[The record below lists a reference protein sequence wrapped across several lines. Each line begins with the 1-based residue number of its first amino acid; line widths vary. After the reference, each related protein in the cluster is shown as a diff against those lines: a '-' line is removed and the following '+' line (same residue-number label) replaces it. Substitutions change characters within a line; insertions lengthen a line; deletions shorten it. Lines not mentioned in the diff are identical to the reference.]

1 MTPVL
6 QLKIRRIRRMFKEIS
21 KRSGSRGQRMTLALR
36 FKKTIER
43 GAEPIEN
50 GSKRR
55 KNDEFLWI
63 MGELVGPKLIPANLR
78 GSKPASATVDETGSY
93 WPQQNGSGMGSN
105 KATVSPSW
113 NGRQGQ
119 EYLPGDVGN
128 GGSSPVS
135 RFRIY
140 ANTGHELYDPEAG
153 EGSTRTLSSTE
164 LQEEGTV
171 SAGGHFHSRLRV
183 EEGASQVRGHS
194 DPKVPGGSNAFF
206 DSEDD
211 DEDQDESKCQEC
223 PVVKPTFLCGSDNR
237 TYSSPCRLEYHN
249 CIHHTSVRIA
259 CKGFCSCKAADLRAH
274 NKKMQTQRQKS
285 MGKLTRN
292 RDITLTPRDFNYD
305 NHHYQYLKYT
315 KRAKA
320 LAAGNKYDDKH
331 LMSNEIMEKT
341 PSPLKSTYNSQS
353 SRNTDCP
360 PSSKPAMANRLL
372 DWFSVVMSDSK
383 HRRPHP
389 KPKAHHQPIGCQS
402 EVRWMFGH
410 LDSDND
416 GHLSLSELYGLEHDQ
431 NEPCLKPFLD
441 GCDTDGDIFVNGPEW
456 CGCFS
461 KAERPCAAVHKR
473 SSPDVAP
480 ACDSRGYYRSTQ
492 CHRGLGLC
500 WCVDPHGVEFA
511 GTRTRGSKP
520 DCDTIVNKIS
530 NGGLKTNSV
539 DLDDDEDGGTDS
551 AQDLEGSADQPLDF

>member
-1 MTPVL
+1 M
-6 QLKIRRIRRMFKEIS
+6 
-21 KRSGSRGQRMTLALR
+21 R
-36 FKKTIER
+36 F
-43 GAEPIEN
+43 
-50 GSKRR
+50 SWV
-55 KNDEFLWI
+55 F
-63 MGELVGPKLIPANLR
+63 V
-78 GSKPASATVDETGSY
+78 ATVFLVLVTGAKCKRKFDGDFEFAEEDDTRIMKVGDKKRWIHDPNSELCR
-93 WPQQNGSGMGSN
+93 PLNCKKKELCLLEDTFTAVCVSKKELHKSGFVLNYCSLDL
-105 KATVSPSW
+105 SW
-113 NGRQGQ
+113 YIGKEMVKFQLVLLKK
-119 EYLPGDVGN
+119 LPN
-128 GGSSPVS
+128 FSW
-135 RFRIY
+135 Y
-140 ANTGHELYDPEAG
+140 CK
-153 EGSTRTLSSTE
+153 
-164 LQEEGTV
+164 
-171 SAGGHFHSRLRV
+171 
-183 EEGASQVRGHS
+183 GHS

-389 KPKAHHQPIGCQS
+389 KPKGHQPIGCQS

>member
-1 MTPVL
+1 MRFSWVFVATVFLVL
-6 QLKIRRIRRMFKEIS
+6 FTGAKCKRKFDGDFEFAEEDDTRMMKSGDKKRWIHDPNSELCRPLNCKKKELCLLEDTFTAVCVSKKELHKSGDIVIPKSRMAQQSRRMRTETS
-21 KRSGSRGQRMTLALR
+21 
-36 FKKTIER
+36 
-43 GAEPIEN
+43 
-50 GSKRR
+50 
-55 KNDEFLWI
+55 
-63 MGELVGPKLIPANLR
+63 
-78 GSKPASATVDETGSY
+78 VDSE
-93 WPQQNGSGMGSN
+93 
-105 KATVSPSW
+105 
-113 NGRQGQ
+113 
-119 EYLPGDVGN
+119 D
-128 GGSSPVS
+128 
-135 RFRIY
+135 
-140 ANTGHELYDPEAG
+140 D
-153 EGSTRTLSSTE
+153 
-164 LQEEGTV
+164 
-171 SAGGHFHSRLRV
+171 
-183 EEGASQVRGHS
+183 
-194 DPKVPGGSNAFF
+194 DAFF
-206 DSEDD
+206 DAEED

-237 TYSSPCRLEYHN
+237 TYSSPCRLDYHN
-249 CIHHTSVRIA
+249 CIHHTLVRIA
-259 CKGFCSCKAADLRAH
+259 CKGFCPCKGADLRAH
-274 NKKMQTQRQKS
+274 SKKMQMQRQKS
-285 MGKLTRN
+285 LGKLTRN

-320 LAAGNKYDDKH
+320 LAAESKYDDKH
-331 LMSNEIMEKT
+331 LMSNEVMEKT
-341 PSPLKSTYNSQS
+341 PSPLKSTYNSQL
-353 SRNTDCP
+353 SRNADCP
-360 PSSKPAMANRLL
+360 PSFKPAMANRLL

-389 KPKAHHQPIGCQS
+389 KPKGHLPIGCQI

-416 GHLSLSELYGLEHDQ
+416 GRLSLSELYGLEHDQ

-461 KAERPCAAVHKR
+461 KAERPCAAVRKR

-520 DCDTIVNKIS
+520 DCDMIVNKIS
-530 NGGLKTNSV
+530 SGGLKTNSV
-539 DLDDDEDGGTDS
+539 DLDDDEDGGTDVT
-551 AQDLEGSADQPLDF
+551 QDLEGSADQPLDF